1 MSTPPSG
8 DVELIKL
15 NGITVVI
22 LSDCQADLTLCD
34 VAVLTGLSTLIATDV
49 TGSFTMIAT
58 DVTVLLAFS
67 IAPSFAQPVGAFLLW
82 DAIGNGLPS
91 GGAILIDRNRDGD
104 FGESR
109 EIRVFGKN

>member
-1 MSTPPSG
+1 
-8 DVELIKL
+8 VELIEL
-15 NGITVVI
+15 NGVTVVI
-22 LSDCQADLTLCD
+22 LSDCQANLTLCD
-34 VAVLTGLSTLIATDV
+34 VAVLTGSFTVIATDV
-49 TGSFTMIAT
+49 TI
-58 DVTVLLAFS
+58 LRAFA

-82 DAIGNGLPS
+82 DALGNGLPN